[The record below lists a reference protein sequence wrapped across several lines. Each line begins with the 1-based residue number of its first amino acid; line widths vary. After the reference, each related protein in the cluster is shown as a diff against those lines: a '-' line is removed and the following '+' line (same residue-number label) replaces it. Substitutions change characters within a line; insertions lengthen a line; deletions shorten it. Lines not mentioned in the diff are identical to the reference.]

1 MTSPT
6 EPLER
11 VTRRR
16 FLRWTLLGGAGALGA
31 GAGLFAFLRRSS
43 LDDQPAPPGI
53 RHLSRA
59 EYHLFQRAVQ
69 ALLPTDTRP
78 RLPSPSAL
86 PVLENIDHMFGL
98 VTPKVRKDLE
108 AGLMIFD
115 HGALISGWHGK
126 RFVDLDDHDARLYLD
141 AWAAGNVI
149 QRALSTTVKKLVYA
163 SYWRQPET
171 WEVLEF
177 PGPVSDRWGL
187 VSRGNA
193 PLPESERRPV

>member
-31 GAGLFAFLRRSS
+31 GAGLFAFLRRSPV
-43 LDDQPAPPGI
+43 DEQPVPAAI
-53 RHLSRA
+53 KHLSRA

-69 ALLPTDTRP
+69 ALLPVDDGV
-78 RLPSPSAL
+78 LPAAASL
-86 PVLENIDHMFGL
+86 PVVENIDHMLGL
-98 VTPKVRKDLE
+98 LTPKVRKDLE

-115 HGALISGWHGK
+115 HAALVSGWHGR
-126 RFVDLDDHDARLYLD
+126 RFVDLADEDARAYLD
-141 AWAAGNVI
+141 AWAEGNVI

-171 WEVLEF
+171 WSVLKF
-177 PGPVSDRWGL
+177 DGPVSDSWGL
-187 VSRGNA
+187 ASLGNA
-193 PLPESERRPV
+193 PIPESERRPA